1 MIALISENPVI
12 TRVEI
17 AENLGLHESSVQRRL
32 DALVKEGRLRHIGPT
47 NGGSWEVME

>member
-1 MIALISENPVI
+1 MISENTAI

-32 DALVKEGRLRHIGPT
+32 ADKTLFPD
-47 NGGSWEVME
+47 